1 VEDILLTQGI
11 AVFAASLHED
21 PERERSIVREFLRR
35 RVDGL
40 ILSTVSKNQSYLFS
54 EIERGTPIVF
64 VDRAPN
70 GMEVDTVTSSNAEGA
85 AAATRHLIEA
95 GHRRMAYL
103 GDDMDIQTARER
115 NRGFLQE
122 LSRTDIPRGDVIQID
137 GIRNEHEARSVTHEI
152 LDLAQ
157 PPTAI
162 FAAQNLVTLGAIR
175 ARRERELHKRVALVG
190 FDDIMLG
197 DVLDPGIT
205 VVAHNP
211 QRIGELAA
219 ERALARMQGED
230 LPPETIIV
238 PTTLRPRESREI
250 PPYVD

>member
-1 VEDILLTQGI
+1 M
-11 AVFAASLHED
+11 
-21 PERERSIVREFLRR
+21 
-35 RVDGL
+35 
-40 ILSTVSKNQSYLFS
+40 
-54 EIERGTPIVF
+54 F

-70 GMEVDTVTSSNAEGA
+70 GIEVDTVTSSNAEGA
-85 AAATRHLIEA
+85 AAATGQLSEA
-95 GHRRMAYL
+95 GHRRIAYL

-122 LSRTDIPRGDVIQID
+122 SSRTGIPSGDVIQIG
-137 GIRNEHEARSVTHEI
+137 GIRIEHEARSVTHEI

-162 FAAQNLVTLGAIR
+162 FAVQNLVTLGAIR
-175 ARRERELHKRVALVG
+175 ALRERELHKRVALVG

-197 DVLDPGIT
+197 DVVDPGIT
-205 VVAHNP
+205 VVAQNP

-219 ERALARMQGED
+219 ERALARMQGGD
-230 LPPETIIV
+230 IPPETIIV
-238 PTTLRPRESREI
+238 PTTLIPRGSGGI

>member
-1 VEDILLTQGI
+1 
-11 AVFAASLHED
+11 
-21 PERERSIVREFLRR
+21 
-35 RVDGL
+35 
-40 ILSTVSKNQSYLFS
+40 
-54 EIERGTPIVF
+54 
-64 VDRAPN
+64 
-70 GMEVDTVTSSNAEGA
+70 
-85 AAATRHLIEA
+85 
-95 GHRRMAYL
+95 
-103 GDDMDIQTARER
+103 MDIQTARER

-122 LSRTDIPRGDVIQID
+122 LSRTGIPSGDVIQIY

-162 FAAQNLVTLGAIR
+162 GAAQNLVTLGAIR

-190 FDDIMLG
+190 FDDTMLG
-197 DVLDPGIT
+197 DLLDPGVT
-205 VVAHNP
+205 VVTQNP

-238 PTTLRPRESREI
+238 PTTLIPRGSGGI

>member
-1 VEDILLTQGI
+1 MEDILLTQGI

-21 PERERSIVREFLRR
+21 PERERSIVREFLRQ

-70 GMEVDTVTSSNAEGA
+70 GIEVDTVTSSNTQGA

-95 GHRRMAYL
+95 GHRRIAYL

-115 NRGFLQE
+115 NRGFLQG
-122 LSRTDIPRGDVIQID
+122 LSRT
-137 GIRNEHEARSVTHEI
+137 
-152 LDLAQ
+152 
-157 PPTAI
+157 
-162 FAAQNLVTLGAIR
+162 
-175 ARRERELHKRVALVG
+175 
-190 FDDIMLG
+190 
-197 DVLDPGIT
+197 GIT
-205 VVAHNP
+205 VVAQNP

-219 ERALARMQGED
+219 ERALARMQGGD
-230 LPPETIIV
+230 IPPETIIV
-238 PTTLRPRESREI
+238 PTTLRRRESSEM

>member
-21 PERERSIVREFLRR
+21 PERERSIVRKFLRR

-40 ILSTVSKNQSYLFS
+40 ILSTVGKNQSYLFS

-70 GMEVDTVTSSNAEGA
+70 GIEVDTVTSSNAEGA
-85 AAATRHLIEA
+85 AAATRHLMEA
-95 GHRRMAYL
+95 GHRRIAYL
-103 GDDMDIQTARER
+103 GDDMDIQTAREG
-115 NRGFLQE
+115 NRGFLQG
-122 LSRTDIPRGDVIQID
+122 LSRT
-137 GIRNEHEARSVTHEI
+137 
-152 LDLAQ
+152 
-157 PPTAI
+157 
-162 FAAQNLVTLGAIR
+162 
-175 ARRERELHKRVALVG
+175 
-190 FDDIMLG
+190 
-197 DVLDPGIT
+197 GIT
-205 VVAHNP
+205 VVAQNP

-238 PTTLRPRESREI
+238 PPTLRPRESREM

>member
-1 VEDILLTQGI
+1 
-11 AVFAASLHED
+11 
-21 PERERSIVREFLRR
+21 
-35 RVDGL
+35 
-40 ILSTVSKNQSYLFS
+40 
-54 EIERGTPIVF
+54 
-64 VDRAPN
+64 
-70 GMEVDTVTSSNAEGA
+70 MEVDTVTSSNAEGA

-197 DVLDPGIT
+197 DVVDPGIT
-205 VVAHNP
+205 VVAQNP

>member
-1 VEDILLTQGI
+1 
-11 AVFAASLHED
+11 
-21 PERERSIVREFLRR
+21 
-35 RVDGL
+35 
-40 ILSTVSKNQSYLFS
+40 
-54 EIERGTPIVF
+54 
-64 VDRAPN
+64 
-70 GMEVDTVTSSNAEGA
+70 
-85 AAATRHLIEA
+85 
-95 GHRRMAYL
+95 
-103 GDDMDIQTARER
+103 MDIQAARER
-115 NRGFLQE
+115 NRGLMQG
-122 LSRTDIPRGDVIQID
+122 LSRTGIPSADVIQLD

-162 FAAQNLVTLGAIR
+162 FAAQNLVALGAIH
-175 ARRERELHKRVALVG
+175 ALRERELHKRVARFG

-197 DVLDPGIT
+197 DLLDPGIT
-205 VVAHNP
+205 VVAQNP

-238 PTTLRPRESREI
+238 PTTLIPRGSGEA